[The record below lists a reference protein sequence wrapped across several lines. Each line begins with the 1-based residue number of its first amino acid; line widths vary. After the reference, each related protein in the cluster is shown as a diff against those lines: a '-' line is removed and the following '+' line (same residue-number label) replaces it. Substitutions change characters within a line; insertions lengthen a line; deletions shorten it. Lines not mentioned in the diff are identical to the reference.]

1 MSKKKKNRLTNI
13 ILVVILLVGLS
24 LLLYPSVSDYW
35 NSFHQTRAIMRYMED
50 VGGMDTEDFTF
61 DIVKTAKDILSPAF
75 VSRYDVLVNCH
86 GSSLNASNA
95 AAVLMYGIRR
105 ARTNA

>member
-50 VGGMDTEDFTF
+50 VGGMDTEEYEKVIASARAASSVSFVQLTL
-61 DIVKTAKDILSPAF
+61 LSG
-75 VSRYDVLVNCH
+75 R
-86 GSSLNASNA
+86 
-95 AAVLMYGIRR
+95 
-105 ARTNA
+105 